1 MDDWHAYVRACTPR
15 LSPGASPRRQLVRL
29 AGFILLGIVLSAAAS
44 AVDRPLH
51 LPSFLAGCL
60 VLVASVWLNARAV
73 RRMAIPDR
81 QGQFL
86 APLVLDFEPDGLHIR
101 REGSSSFTDW
111 SRIQSATLTA
121 DHLFLWV
128 DRSNAHILPLRDLP
142 PDLPAA
148 QLKTWLDERIG
159 NAMSASG
166 PGPGPV
172 ERPMPASL
180 ESAAPIERPQ
190 VQGTSS
196 WPAALVR
203 TLCLRS
209 AELPQR
215 AGDAVIVGLSLIA
228 LGSWALVD
236 WFAHRPDPQLQLY
249 GVPSIGWY
257 GLLLLA
263 TAAVLARTSTPRT
276 DLARVSALML
286 AVTPVAI
293 VSIELL
299 ESYTAGF
306 VLIVG
311 ALALLAYVVAYLN
324 HGMRSL
330 TGTSQRNAITRALLV
345 VVLFGASA
353 ESFYVE
359 PGLWLSAQ
367 EIDAGTESGDDA
379 RARQLAESLLFDQ
392 PAKIDDAIAS
402 LAPSADASP
411 VAYFLGFAGMGEQ
424 RVFAEEIKLAAAVVG
439 KSFGSAG
446 RSVLLVNDARDADT
460 LPLANP
466 TALRYA
472 LQGIAAKMHVERDV
486 LFLSLSSHG
495 SEDATIS
502 VSNGP
507 LLLNDLSAEDLA
519 DALQAS
525 GIKWRVIIV
534 SACYSGSFI
543 EPLKNDS
550 TAVITASSAD
560 RTSFGCSDDRDL
572 TYFGEAFYRDS
583 LPKADSLRQ
592 AYEAARAAI
601 RQREMSE
608 AITASRPQA
617 YFGTQI
623 EAQLQRLQANGGAQ
637 DVVAEK

>member
-29 AGFILLGIVLSAAAS
+29 AGFILLGVVLSVAAS
-44 AVDRPLH
+44 AVDTPLH

-101 REGSSSFTDW
+101 REGSSSFTSW

-142 PDLPAA
+142 PDLPAV

-159 NAMSASG
+159 NAMPAS
-166 PGPGPV
+166 GPV

-190 VQGTSS
+190 VQGALS

-228 LGSWALVD
+228 LGSWTLVD

-263 TAAVLARTSTPRT
+263 TAAVLARASTPRT
-276 DLARVSALML
+276 DFGRVIALTL

-330 TGTSQRNAITRALLV
+330 TGAVQGNAITRALLV

-367 EIDAGTESGDDA
+367 EIDAGTEPGDDT

-411 VAYFLGFAGMGEQ
+411 AAYFLGFAGMGEQ

-472 LQGIAAKMHVERDV
+472 LQGIAAKMHVDRDV

-495 SEDATIS
+495 SDDATIS

-525 GIKWRVIIV
+525 GIKWRVIVV

-592 AYEAARAAI
+592 AYEIARAAI

-608 AITASRPQA
+608 GITASRPQA

-623 EAQLQRLQANGGAQ
+623 EAQLQRLQATVGAE
-637 DVVAEK
+637 DRVAEK